1 MQPEAASA
9 APRWP
14 LVDRTGWCL
23 ALVFA
28 LYGYQGLVAGFAL
41 TALPNHFA
49 SLGAS
54 TGQVGAHIAIVGLPW
69 ILQPLWGPVVD
80 RFGGFR
86 MGRRRFWVV
95 LALAASLLALA
106 RLLLAGPVTAGGIA
120 AISAVFLLHSALAA
134 LVDTAID
141 GMIIDHV
148 PTARLGRANAVTR
161 AGFVSGIAVGTALF
175 AWLLPARG
183 LAFASG
189 VLLAVGAL
197 VLVLPL
203 LVREAPGDDWLSL
216 RQREMRTGGDSF
228 AAVMR
233 QLRDILRRRSTLAL
247 LAFCFCV
254 DFAGAV
260 FRVPLAVELIQ
271 RRGWEAEALSS
282 WQAGIALMA
291 GTVGALLVGWWT
303 DRVGPGRPGPGL
315 AVAVLLALCAL
326 GHAVA
331 GALLALGD
339 PRWAARA
346 GPLALGLSGVLPA
359 LLFVALA
366 PAVMRASRGAAA
378 ATRFA
383 MFMAA
388 LNLGDVA
395 GSAMAGTVAQWLDL
409 WATGLLAA
417 AVFCLGAV
425 LATLAPGIREA
436 DAAGGGGLGVTETEA
451 CGEASGEVKPG
462 APGARRAG

>member
-1 MQPEAASA
+1 MQPEAPGA

-54 TGQVGAHIAIVGLPW
+54 TEQVGAHIATVGLPW

-106 RLLLAGPVTAGGIA
+106 RLLLAGPVTVEGIA

-134 LVDTAID
+134 LVDTATD

-175 AWLLPARG
+175 AWLLPGRG

-189 VLLAVGAL
+189 ALLAVGAL

-216 RQREMRTGGDSF
+216 RRREMRTGGESF

-247 LAFCFCV
+247 LGFCFCI

-303 DRVGPGRPGPGL
+303 DRVGPGR

-326 GHAVA
+326 GHVVA
-331 GALLALGD
+331 GALLALGNSL
-339 PRWAARA
+339 WAARA

-395 GSAMAGTVAQWLDL
+395 GAAMAGTVVQWLNL
-409 WATGLLAA
+409 WATGLFAA

-425 LATLAPGIREA
+425 LAALAQSLRE
-436 DAAGGGGLGVTETEA
+436 V
-451 CGEASGEVKPG
+451 G
-462 APGARRAG
+462 AV

>member
-1 MQPEAASA
+1 MVADTGTPAR
-9 APRWP
+9 RWP
-14 LVDRTGWCL
+14 LVDQPGWCL
-23 ALVFA
+23 VLVFV

-54 TGQVGAHIAIVGLPW
+54 TDQIGAHLAMVGLPW

-106 RLLLAGPVTAGGIA
+106 RLLLAGSVTVDGIA
-120 AISAVFLLHSALAA
+120 AISAVFLLHSAFAA
-134 LVDTAID
+134 LVDTAAD

-148 PTARLGRANAVTR
+148 PADRLGLATAVTR
-161 AGFVSGIAVGTALF
+161 VGFACGIATGTALF
-175 AWLLPARG
+175 AWLLPIRG

-189 VLLAVGAL
+189 ALLVVGAL
-197 VLVLPL
+197 ILALPL

-216 RQREMRTGGDSF
+216 RRREARHGGASF
-228 AAVMR
+228 AMVLR
-233 QLRDILRRRSTLAL
+233 QLWDILRRRSTLAL
-247 LAFCFCV
+247 LGFCFCT
-254 DFAGAV
+254 DFAAAV

-271 RRGWEAEALSS
+271 QRGWEAKALSS
-282 WQAGIALMA
+282 WQAGIGLVA
-291 GTVGALLVGWWT
+291 GTLGALAVGWWT
-303 DRVGPGRPGPGL
+303 DRVGPGR

-326 GHAVA
+326 AHAGA
-331 GALLALGD
+331 GALLALDD
-339 PRWAARA
+339 PYWAAQA

-366 PAVMRASRGAAA
+366 PAVMRACRGAAA

-383 MFMAA
+383 LFMAS

-395 GSAMAGTVAQWLDL
+395 GSAMAGTVARWLDL
-409 WATGLLAA
+409 WSIGLLAA
-417 AVFCLGAV
+417 AMFCLGAV
-425 LATLAPGIREA
+425 LAALTREA
-436 DAAGGGGLGVTETEA
+436 RVA
-451 CGEASGEVKPG
+451 
-462 APGARRAG
+462 